1 MASAPPT
8 RLDPDVYSDAAAVAP
23 TTSRS
28 TAQQLSHWA
37 RLGREVEA
45 TVIISTRRR
54 TVEAVLAGRDAYDE
68 LSGDEQALVRTAWQ
82 ERIEGLLER
91 VDVGRQ
97 RRNEGKTYLALD
109 DAGNV
114 VRHHPDGSAEAL

>member
-8 RLDPDVYSDAAAVAP
+8 RLDADLYTDAAAVAP

-54 TVEAVLAGRDAYDE
+54 TVEAVLAGRGAYDK
-68 LSGDEQALVRTAWQ
+68 LTGDEQAVVRTAWQ
-82 ERIEGLLER
+82 ERIEDLLER

-97 RRNEGKTYLALD
+97 RLNDGKTYLALD

-114 VRHHPDGSAEAL
+114 VRHHPDGSAEVL

>member
-8 RLDPDVYSDAAAVAP
+8 RLDADVYTDAAAVAP

-54 TVEAVLAGRDAYDE
+54 TVDAVLAGRGAYDQ
-68 LSGDEQALVRTAWQ
+68 LTGDEQALVRTAWA
-82 ERIEGLLER
+82 ERIDDLVDR
-91 VDVGRQ
+91 VDIGRQ
-97 RRNEGKTYLALD
+97 RHNDGMSYLGLD

>member
-1 MASAPPT
+1 VATAPPT
-8 RLDPDVYSDAAAVAP
+8 RLDADVYTDAAAVAA

-45 TVIISTRRR
+45 TVIASTRRR
-54 TVEAVLAGRDAYDE
+54 TIEAVLAGQCTYDE
-68 LSGDEQALVRTAWQ
+68 LGGDEQAVVRTAWQ
-82 ERIEGLLER
+82 ERIEDLLER
-91 VDVGRQ
+91 VDVGQQ
-97 RRNEGKTYLALD
+97 RLNAGKSYLALD
-109 DAGNV
+109 EAGNV

>member
-8 RLDPDVYSDAAAVAP
+8 RLDADVYTDAAAVAP
-23 TTSRS
+23 STSRS

-54 TVEAVLAGRDAYDE
+54 TVEAVLAGRGAYDD
-68 LSGDEQALVRTAWQ
+68 LTGDEQAVVRTAWQ
-82 ERIEGLLER
+82 ERIEESLDH
-91 VDVGRQ
+91 VDIGQQ
-97 RRNEGKTYLALD
+97 RLNNGKTYLALD
-109 DAGNV
+109 EAGNV
-114 VRHHPDGSAEAL
+114 VRHNPDGSAEAL